1 VRKIILSA
9 GFAFCAVAGAACDSR
24 QAYYAPG
31 DIPKTGNQNI
41 AIARPGD
48 HVEVSHRIPG
58 GFFIDRVVDSWWEDG
73 NEFRLF
79 RGAAHI
85 VTMPE
90 ASPYWGYS
98 GDEGL
103 RIFFVDS
110 PRYGTAPGK
119 EGMVGSGIRQPSYD
133 YWLLTVGKN
142 ENEMRWFECT
152 FHDFELLGPD
162 ARARVLESEGLDSHP
177 YLVSKYLAG
186 RDAKDKDCRSAPLP
200 SK

>member
-1 VRKIILSA
+1 MRKIILSA
-9 GFAFCAVAGAACDSR
+9 GLVFCAVAGAGCDSH
-24 QAYYAPG
+24 QSYYAPG

-73 NEFRLF
+73 NDFRLF
-79 RGAAHI
+79 SGAAH
-85 VTMPE
+85 VATMQE

-98 GDEGL
+98 GGERL
-103 RIFFVDS
+103 RVFFVDD

-133 YWLLTVGKN
+133 YRLLTVGRGQG
-142 ENEMRWFECT
+142 EIRSSECT
-152 FHDFELLGPD
+152 FRDFQLLEPD
-162 ARARVLESEGLDSHP
+162 VRARVLESEGLDSHP
-177 YLVSKYLAG
+177 YLVSKYLA
-186 RDAKDKDCRSAPLP
+186 RADAQDKDCRPAPLP
-200 SK
+200 AK